1 MKGELDMTVST
12 IAAGLVLAVV
22 YAGLEVIEIM
32 NEKEKKE
39 FEKN

>member
-1 MKGELDMTVST
+1 MTVST

>member
-1 MKGELDMTVST
+1 MKGELDMTVGT